1 MNKMLK
7 KKIQYYMDNIF
18 SKGLIALVLFLALI
32 SISIVLVISIIVWS
46 LNITTESS
54 FLHQIWEYAMI
65 ITDGD
70 PTQGANWSY
79 KLVTQLVVLT
89 GLFITSILIGLL
101 SSTFQNK
108 FNKLREGTSEVVE
121 RNHTI
126 IIGWTGQTITILRE
140 LIEANLSQKN
150 PCIVI
155 LGNVN
160 KSEMDS
166 VIRKNIPDT
175 KNTKIV
181 CRKGNP
187 IDAHDLGR
195 VSLTTCKSIIVLPT
209 RDHGDSDTTTIKIIL
224 AIINAPQR
232 KKDKYNIVAQIY
244 NKKNLIVG
252 EIIGGKEVTFIHA
265 NDMVA
270 KISVQTCRQP
280 GLSTVYTDLLDFNG
294 VEIYFKKEASLIGKT
309 FEEAVL
315 SYDTSTVIGL
325 LNKEVPI
332 LNAKKDSIISS
343 DDELIIISEDNDE
356 IFLSNLYER
365 ELTVNIE
372 PLILKDVKKIDSE
385 NVLILGWNSTADF
398 IINELNQYESSNS
411 EVMVAS
417 NSPEIHNRLK
427 NGEFEMDNQVIK
439 YISSDITDRDSLDK
453 IDFDKYH
460 HVIILSC
467 NRSKREQADA
477 NTLLTLIHV
486 RDIAKKNNYSFSIVS
501 EILDTKNRDLI
512 VNKKVDDFI
521 ASEKIISFILTQ
533 VSERKELNLIFNEI
547 FKAEGSEVYFKS
559 IINYTKAGQSINFYD
574 ISKASL
580 RRKEIAIGYRIYS
593 EYHNEKKNYGIVL
606 NPKKSKKYVFNDDD
620 LIIVLAEN

>member
-1 MNKMLK
+1 MLK
-7 KKIQYYMDNIF
+7 KKIQYYIDNIF
-18 SKGLIALVLFLALI
+18 SKGIVVLIFFLALI
-32 SISIVLVISIIVWS
+32 SISIVLIVSLIVWS
-46 LNITTESS
+46 VNITTESS
-54 FLHQIWEYAMI
+54 FLDQIWEYAMI
-65 ITDGD
+65 VTDGD
-70 PTQGANWSY
+70 PTDGANWSY
-79 KLVTQLVVLT
+79 RLVTQLVVLT

-108 FNKLREGTSEVVE
+108 FNKLSEGTSEVVE
-121 RNHTI
+121 KDHTI

-155 LGNVN
+155 LGNIN

-166 VIRKNIPDT
+166 EIRKKIPDT

-187 IDAHDLGR
+187 IDVHDLDR
-195 VSLTTCKSIIVLPT
+195 VSLATCRSIIVLPT

-224 AIINAPQR
+224 AIINAPNR
-232 KKDKYNIVAQIY
+232 KKENYNIVAQIY
-244 NKKNLIVG
+244 NKKNLMVG

-294 VEIYFKKEASLIGKT
+294 VEIYFKKESSLIGRK

-325 LNKEVPI
+325 LKGDSPVLNPEKES
-332 LNAKKDSIISS
+332 KISS

-356 IFLSNLYER
+356 IFLS
-365 ELTVNIE
+365 ELNEKDLKADVV
-372 PLILKDVKKIDSE
+372 PLILKDVEPTESE
-385 NVLILGWNSTADF
+385 NVLILGWNSAADY
-398 IINELNQYESSNS
+398 IINELNQYEGPNS
-411 EVMVAS
+411 EVLVAS
-417 NSPEIHNRLK
+417 NSPDIHDRLK
-427 NGEFEMDNQVIK
+427 SGEFTMDNQIVK
-439 YISSDITDRDSLDK
+439 YISSDITDRSSLDK
-453 IDFDKYH
+453 IDFDKYD

-467 NRSKREQADA
+467 NRSDRERADA

-512 VNKKVDDFI
+512 ANKKVDDFI

-533 VSERKELNLIFNEI
+533 VSERRELNLIFNEI
-547 FKAEGSEVYFKS
+547 FKAEGSEVYFKPIS
-559 IINYTKAGQSINFYD
+559 NYIKAGQSTNFYD
-574 ISKASL
+574 ISQAAL
-580 RRKEIAIGYRIYS
+580 CRKEIAIGYRIYS
-593 EYHNEKKNYGIVL
+593 EYHDEKKNYGITL
-606 NPKKSKKYVFNDDD
+606 NPKKSDNYVFNDDD